1 MAFWLTLLR
10 LLRQRGV
17 ALRALGVSLGLMTV
31 ALVTLPTTYVST
43 STVVL
48 TSSPVNQAAIAGERG
63 VPSAI
68 NPLLNFSEGLNTAL
82 AILIQV
88 MNTPEVVAEVTG
100 DDATAAA
107 VITNVG
113 PTGSVSDSG
122 PFLYFTGSSTRS
134 AQAAR
139 DLVVRAQ
146 QRTSKELLERQQA
159 LGAPV
164 NQFISMIVVVPPTS
178 PVALRSTKLDGALL
192 GFILGFS
199 SVLGISYLREV
210 GRLGQPI
217 GKLAGRATP
226 PPAAPGQTPSRMPRP
241 VVAKRGRPHSV
252 NGFERNGQVEA
263 AAVTST
269 GISTASGELLLLDP
283 GEDPG
288 AGDSQGDVTPD
299 SASPV
304 GTPELARDDT
314 PGPEAVHHDTE
325 TIVVTQADH
334 VAEEDQKVTGDDVS
348 TPAPDASHVPTPST
362 DHVPDHDSV
371 ESTSGDTADT
381 PDESTLHVEAESTLP
396 AETGSGQAP
405 ASVDEPGTAAAAD

>member
-17 ALRALGVSLGLMTV
+17 ALRALGVALGLMTV

-48 TSSPVNQAAIAGERG
+48 TSSPVNQAAIAGEQG

-88 MNTPEVVAEVTG
+88 MNTPEVVAELTG
-100 DDATAAA
+100 DDATATT

-113 PTGSVSDSG
+113 PTGAVSNSG

-134 AQAAR
+134 AQTAR

-146 QRTSKELLERQQA
+146 QRTSKELQDRQQA

-164 NQFISMIVVVPPTS
+164 NQFISMIVVIQPTT

-199 SVLGISYLREV
+199 SVLGISYLREA
-210 GRLGQPI
+210 GRLSRPT
-217 GKLAGRATP
+217 GKVAGRVAP
-226 PPAAPGQTPSRMPRP
+226 PPTAPPPQAPSPMSRP
-241 VVAKRGRPHSV
+241 VVAKRGRPLPV
-252 NGFERNGQVEA
+252 NGFEHNGQVEA
-263 AAVTST
+263 AAVASA
-269 GISTASGELLLLDP
+269 GVSTASGELLLLDP
-283 GEDPG
+283 EEDPR
-288 AGDSQGDVTPD
+288 AGNSPGD
-299 SASPV
+299 ASP
-304 GTPELARDDT
+304 GDTPE
-314 PGPEAVHHDTE
+314 PEALDHDAE
-325 TIVVTQADH
+325 TIVITETDRI
-334 VAEEDQKVTGDDVS
+334 AEEDQTVMAADGP
-348 TPAPDASHVPTPST
+348 TPAPDASHVSGPST
-362 DHVPDHDSV
+362 GQEPDHDSA
-371 ESTSGDTADT
+371 EATSGDAAAT
-381 PDESTLHVEAESTLP
+381 PDQSTLRVEAESTLP
-396 AETGSGQAP
+396 VETGSGHTP
-405 ASVDEPGTAAAAD
+405 ESVDEPGSTTAAD